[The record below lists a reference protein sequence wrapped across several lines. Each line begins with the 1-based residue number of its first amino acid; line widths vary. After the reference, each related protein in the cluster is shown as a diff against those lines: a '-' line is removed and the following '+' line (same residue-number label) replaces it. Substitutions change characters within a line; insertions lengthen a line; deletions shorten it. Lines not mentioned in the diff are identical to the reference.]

1 MQPSALTTLNAP
13 AVHGAQGNT
22 IRIALVGCGGRG
34 SGAVV
39 DALSS
44 PENGPLTLVAMADIF
59 PNRLA
64 SSHAALSAKYPA
76 AIDVPADRR
85 FLGFEGY
92 KQAMDSLRPGDV
104 VILATP
110 PAFRWVHFSY
120 AISKGLHVFMEKPV
134 TVDGPTTRKMFE
146 LADASVRKNLKVGVG
161 LMCRHCD
168 ARRDLQ
174 QRVRDGQI
182 GDIVSMR
189 AYRMQRPGNNV
200 FVKPDPSM
208 PEVMFQLR
216 RFHAFLWASG
226 GVFSDYNIHNIDE
239 CCMIKEAWPVKAQA
253 LGARHYRG
261 DHVDQN
267 LDVYSVEYTFPDG
280 TTLHFDG
287 RNLEGAYGEFASYAH
302 GSRGVAVIST
312 NRHTPA
318 RCRIYKGQVIDET
331 KLAWAYPPE
340 ERSPY
345 RIEWIYLIDAIRN
358 DRPWN
363 EVRRGAQVSLITS
376 MGRMAAHTGRV
387 ITYDEMLNCPHEF
400 APTVDRLTETGPAPL
415 RAGADGRYPVP
426 MPGIVT
432 DREYGTP
439 PAPTATASAQP

>member
-1 MQPSALTTLNAP
+1 MTQPSALTSLNAP
-13 AVHGAQGNT
+13 GVHGAQGNT
-22 IRIALVGCGGRG
+22 IQIALIGCGGRG

-64 SSHAALSAKYPA
+64 SSHAALSGKFPG
-76 AIDVPADRR
+76 AIAVPEDQR
-85 FLGFEGY
+85 FLGFDGY
-92 KQAMDSLRPGDV
+92 KKAMDCLRPGD
-104 VILATP
+104 IAIFATP
-110 PAFRWVHFSY
+110 PAFRWVHFEY
-120 AISKGLHVFMEKPV
+120 AISKGLNVFMEKPV
-134 TVDGPTTRKMFE
+134 TVDGPTTRRMFA
-146 LADASVRKNLKVGVG
+146 LADASVKKNLKVGVG

-168 ARRDLQ
+168 ARRELQ
-174 QRVRDGQI
+174 RRVRDGQI
-182 GDIVSMR
+182 GEIVSMR
-189 AYRMQRPGNNV
+189 AYRMQRPGGNV
-200 FVKPDPSM
+200 FVKPDPTM

-239 CCMIKEAWPVKAQA
+239 CCMIKDAWPVKAHA
-253 LGARHYRG
+253 VGARHYRG

-280 TTLHFDG
+280 TRLHFDG
-287 RNLEGAYGEFASYAH
+287 RNLENAYGEFASYAH
-302 GSRGVAVIST
+302 GTKGLAVIST

-318 RCRIYKGQVIDET
+318 RCRIYDGQVMDDT
-331 KLAWAYPPE
+331 RLAWAYPPE

-345 RIEWIYLIDAIRN
+345 RVEWVYLIDAIRN

-376 MGRMAAHTGRV
+376 MGRMAAHTGRIV
-387 ITYDEMLNCPHEF
+387 TYDEILNSSHEF
-400 APTVDRLTETGPAPL
+400 APGVDALTAEGPAPL
-415 RAGADGRYPVP
+415 LAGPDGRYPVP
-426 MPGIVT
+426 NPGLVT
-432 DREYGTP
+432 EREY
-439 PAPTATASAQP
+439 